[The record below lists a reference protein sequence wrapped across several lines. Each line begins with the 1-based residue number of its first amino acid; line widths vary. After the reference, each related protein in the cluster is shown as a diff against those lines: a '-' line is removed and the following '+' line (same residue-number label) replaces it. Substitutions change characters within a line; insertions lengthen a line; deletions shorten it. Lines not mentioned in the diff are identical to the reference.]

1 MWGGWGIYSPNHQ
14 TSRLVEAAVAWCKV
28 AVAPLAHRTLSGA
41 SPDSPV
47 NYSGAASHFS
57 EGGKFSFEFPRAL
70 DTVRWHTGQ
79 SGAPDQ
85 VPFGMSL
92 ALFI

>member
-1 MWGGWGIYSPNHQ
+1 
-14 TSRLVEAAVAWCKV
+14 VFAVDRWREV
-28 AVAPLAHRTLSGA
+28 IVAPLAHRTLSGA

-47 NYSGAASHFS
+47 NYSGAASHFPDG
-57 EGGKFSFEFPRAL
+57 EEFSVEFPGAP
-70 DTVRWHTGQ
+70 DTVRWHIGQ

-85 VPFGMSL
+85 GAFGMSL